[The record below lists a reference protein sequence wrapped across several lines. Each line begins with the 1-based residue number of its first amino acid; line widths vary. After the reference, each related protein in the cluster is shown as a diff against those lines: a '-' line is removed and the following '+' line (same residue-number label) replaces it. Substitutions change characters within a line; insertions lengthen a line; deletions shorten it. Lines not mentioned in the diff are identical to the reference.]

1 MLKKTEKNEKART
14 PHKKSEFRFAGW
26 VSSFFY
32 ISVICYKS
40 RDIRFGLLPRQ
51 KEHTDDQLGHIHS
64 IMLNQI
70 MVTSLFSFP
79 VINCTIKS
87 GYTPILNA

>member
-1 MLKKTEKNEKART
+1 MRKHEL
-14 PHKKSEFRFAGW
+14 HKKKESELRFAGW

-32 ISVICYKS
+32 INVICYKS
-40 RDIRFGLLPRQ
+40 RDKRFGLLPRQ
-51 KEHTDDQLGHIHS
+51 KEHTDDQLGHIYS

-79 VINCTIKS
+79 VINCTKKS
-87 GYTPILNA
+87 GYTQILNS